1 VTQRRTGYPYVVTIT
16 VEATEEGR
24 DHQRTLRP
32 HGIGEKVRGHQH
44 VHVDMDELSPG
55 HALLTFW
62 GGRQTMALENIA
74 HRLVTDRQA
83 QVGQGADDPVI
94 APGAILSGHPNY
106 ESLDL
111 LVNAGTSNRRT
122 GLYVATLLG
131 GKLAVPGQDGVG
143 LDKRRDLFQG
153 LLAELL
159 AKLSEGLTIAI
170 AQLHATS
177 DLLAEDTILCG
188 YVGITQ
194 PKLFVNR
201 RTDRHQQLLPMH
213 ACFYLRC
220 DFPY

>member
-1 VTQRRTGYPYVVTIT
+1 KQHVVRYQTTQRPDLGR
-16 VEATEEGR
+16 EEVGSYQHIQMRPDTLLPRGR
-24 DHQRTLRP
+24 RLPLWSRRD
-32 HGIGEKVRGHQH
+32 
-44 VHVDMDELSPG
+44 
-55 HALLTFW
+55 A
-62 GGRQTMALENIA
+62 MALENIA

-177 DLLAEDTILCG
+177 DL
-188 YVGITQ
+188 
-194 PKLFVNR
+194 
-201 RTDRHQQLLPMH
+201 
-213 ACFYLRC
+213 
-220 DFPY
+220 